1 MDWITIATWDFGA
14 TAVKAAMQLLIE
26 GQSALDATIAGA
38 QAVEDDPAVNS
49 VGYGGLGDAAGNVT
63 LDACVM
69 EGTMLRG
76 GGVAGVQN
84 IRHVAALSKCVMEHL
99 PHTLLVGLGAQQFAL
114 QQGFPLESLHT
125 PLSIEQWKK
134 TKPKPGDGP
143 QRLPDPAKDHDTVTV
158 LARDS
163 QGHFGGACS
172 TSGLAH
178 KRPGRVG
185 DSPLIGHGLYVDD
198 MAGAAGGTGVGE
210 EISRIVG
217 SFYMT
222 ELMRN
227 GMSAQSACEA
237 AAKRV
242 IELARRR
249 GVDVARVAFLALDRD
264 GNPGGACTK
273 TTDFVYAV
281 GRPGGVE
288 VVKAVE
294 M

>member
-1 MDWITIATWDFGA
+1 MNWITIATWPFGE
-14 TAVKAAMQLLIE
+14 TAVRAAIPILE
-26 GQSALDATIAGA
+26 AGRDALAATIAGA
-38 QAVEDDPAVNS
+38 QAVEDDPEVNS

-69 EGTMLRG
+69 EGTTLGG
-76 GGVAGVQN
+76 GGVAGVAN
-84 IRHVAALSKCVMEHL
+84 IRHVAALAKCVMDHL
-99 PHTLLVGLGAQQFAL
+99 PHNLIVGLGAQQFAL
-114 QQGFPLESLHT
+114 QHGFPLESLHT
-125 PLSIEQWKK
+125 PKSIEQWQK

-163 QGHFGGACS
+163 RGCFGGACS

-198 MAGAAGGTGVGE
+198 EAGAAGATGVGE

-217 SFYMT
+217 SFYIT

-227 GMSAQSACEA
+227 GMSAQMACEA
-237 AAKRV
+237 AVKRV
-242 IELARRR
+242 NDLASRR
-249 GVDVARVAFLALDRD
+249 GVTPARVAFLALDRK
-264 GNPGGACTK
+264 GNPGGASTK

-281 GRPGGVE
+281 GRPSGVE
-288 VVKAVE
+288 IVKAME

>member
-1 MDWITIATWDFGA
+1 MPLLTEGGV
-14 TAVKAAMQLLIE
+14 AVLAA
-26 GQSALDATIAGA
+26 IAGA
-38 QAVEDDPAVNS
+38 QAVEDDPEVNS

-69 EGTMLRG
+69 EGTTLRG
-76 GGVAGVQN
+76 GGVAGVAN
-84 IRHVAALSKCVMEHL
+84 IRHVAALAKCVMDHL
-99 PHTLLVGLGAQQFAL
+99 PHNLLVGLGAQQFAL
-114 QQGFPLESLHT
+114 QHGFPLESLHT
-125 PLSIEQWKK
+125 PKSIEQWQK

-158 LARDS
+158 LARDGHS
-163 QGHFGGACS
+163 HFGGACS

-198 MAGAAGGTGVGE
+198 EAGAAGATGVGE

-222 ELMRN
+222 ELMRS
-227 GMSAQSACEA
+227 GKSAQEACEA
-237 AAKRV
+237 VVKRV

-249 GVDVARVAFLALDRD
+249 GVEPARVAFLALDRE
-264 GNPGGACTK
+264 GGYGGACTK
-273 TTDFVYAV
+273 STDFVYAV
-281 GRPGGVE
+281 GRQSGVE
-288 VVKAVE
+288 IVRAVE